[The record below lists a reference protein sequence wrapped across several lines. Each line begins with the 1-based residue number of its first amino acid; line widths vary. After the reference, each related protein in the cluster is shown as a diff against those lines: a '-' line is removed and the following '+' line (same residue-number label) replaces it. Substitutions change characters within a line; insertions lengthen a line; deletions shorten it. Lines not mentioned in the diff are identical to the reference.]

1 VGNEQIQSWSQ
12 SYAIHKIEKIM
23 VNSDVMSALASRW
36 PENKINPSLDRIK
49 LLLDYLGNPQDG
61 LKAIHI
67 AGTNG
72 KTSTSRMIERLL
84 RSLDLRT
91 GLYTSPHLVHP
102 RERISI
108 DGEPISVKN
117 FEEVFNQVEPFL
129 ESVDEKIPGG
139 SVTFFEVLTAMAFVS
154 FSDTPVD
161 VISLEVGMGGRW
173 DATNV
178 LTPMVSVITPIDLD
192 HQEYL
197 GNTVEKI
204 ALEKTGIIKEN
215 IPVIVSNQSK
225 DAAKIILAKAIEN
238 NSPIMREGIELD
250 VLERSV
256 GIGGQQLTIA
266 NPYGTHSEL
275 FLPLFGKHQASN
287 AAVSLTAVEAF
298 LDRQIDHD
306 LVQEAFAEFSSPGRL
321 QVLKRNPTIVIDA
334 AHNPSGIKATKQG
347 ITESFQFDN
356 LILILAFMG
365 DKDVNQILEELKGF
379 AQVVILTQ
387 TNSARALSV
396 VDLAK
401 KVKNISQFATRI
413 ESSDNSSE
421 AIKLAI
427 DIAKDL
433 GNSAGIIAL
442 GSVVLAGEI
451 GLLIKGGLNK

>member
-1 VGNEQIQSWSQ
+1 
-12 SYAIHKIEKIM
+12 M

-129 ESVDEKIPGG
+129 EIVDEKIPGG

-334 AHNPSGIKATKQG
+334 AHNPAGIKATKQG

-396 VDLAK
+396 GDLAK

>member
-1 VGNEQIQSWSQ
+1 
-12 SYAIHKIEKIM
+12 M

-84 RSLDLRT
+84 RTLDLRT

-117 FEEVFNQVEPFL
+117 FEEVFKQVEPFL
-129 ESVDEKIPGG
+129 EIVDEKIPGG

-154 FSDTPVD
+154 FLDTPVD

-334 AHNPSGIKATKQG
+334 AHNPAGIKATKQG

-396 VDLAK
+396 GDLAK

>member
-1 VGNEQIQSWSQ
+1 
-12 SYAIHKIEKIM
+12 
-23 VNSDVMSALASRW
+23 MSALASRW

-61 LKAIHI
+61 LKAIHV

-129 ESVDEKIPGG
+129 EIVDEKIPGG

-334 AHNPSGIKATKQG
+334 AHNPAGIKATKQG

-365 DKDVNQILEELKGF
+365 DKDVDQILEVLKGF

-387 TNSARALSV
+387 TNSARALSF

-413 ESSDNSSE
+413 ESRDNSSE

-451 GLLIKGGLNK
+451 GLLIKGDLNK

>member
-1 VGNEQIQSWSQ
+1 
-12 SYAIHKIEKIM
+12 M

-117 FEEVFNQVEPFL
+117 FEEVFSQVEPFL
-129 ESVDEKIPGG
+129 EIVDEKIPGG

-197 GNTVEKI
+197 GNSIEKI

-225 DAAKIILAKAIEN
+225 DSAKIILAKAIEN
-238 NSPIMREGIELD
+238 NSPIIREGIELD

-298 LDRQIDHD
+298 LDRQVDHD

-321 QVLKRNPTIVIDA
+321 QILKRNPTIVIDA
-334 AHNPSGIKATKQG
+334 AHNPAGIRATKQG

-365 DKDVNQILEELKGF
+365 DKDVDQILEELKGF

-387 TNSARALSV
+387 TNSIRALSV

-421 AIKLAI
+421 AIKLAMNV
-427 DIAKDL
+427 AKDL

>member
-1 VGNEQIQSWSQ
+1 
-12 SYAIHKIEKIM
+12 M

-129 ESVDEKIPGG
+129 EIVDEKIPGR

-298 LDRQIDHD
+298 LGRQIDHD

-334 AHNPSGIKATKQG
+334 AHNPAGIKATKQG

-413 ESSDNSSE
+413 ESSDNSAE

>member
-1 VGNEQIQSWSQ
+1 
-12 SYAIHKIEKIM
+12 M

-61 LKAIHI
+61 LKAIHV

-108 DGEPISVKN
+108 DGQPISVKN

-129 ESVDEKIPGG
+129 EIVDEKIPGG

-215 IPVIVSNQSK
+215 IPVIVSHQSK
-225 DAAKIILAKAIEN
+225 DAAKIILAKAMEN
-238 NSPIMREGIELD
+238 NSPIMREDIELD

-256 GIGGQQLTIA
+256 GIGSQQLTIA

-334 AHNPSGIKATKQG
+334 AHNPAGIKATKQG

-451 GLLIKGGLNK
+451 GLFIKGGLNK

>member
-1 VGNEQIQSWSQ
+1 
-12 SYAIHKIEKIM
+12 M

-117 FEEVFNQVEPFL
+117 FEEVFSQVEPFL
-129 ESVDEKIPGG
+129 EIVDEKIPGG

-197 GNTVEKI
+197 GNTIEKI
-204 ALEKTGIIKEN
+204 ALEKAGIIKEN

-225 DAAKIILAKAIEN
+225 DAAKIILAKAMEN
-238 NSPIMREGIELD
+238 NSLIMREGIELD

-321 QVLKRNPTIVIDA
+321 QILKRNPTIVIDA
-334 AHNPSGIKATKQG
+334 AHNPAGIRATKQG

-365 DKDVNQILEELKGF
+365 DKDVDQILEELKGF

-387 TNSARALSV
+387 TNSIRALSV

-421 AIKLAI
+421 AIKLAMN
-427 DIAKDL
+427 IAKDL

>member
-129 ESVDEKIPGG
+129 EIVDEKIPGG

-321 QVLKRNPTIVIDA
+321 QILKRNPTIVIDA
-334 AHNPSGIKATKQG
+334 AHNPAGIKATKQG

>member
-1 VGNEQIQSWSQ
+1 
-12 SYAIHKIEKIM
+12 M

-117 FEEVFNQVEPFL
+117 FEEVFKQVEPFL
-129 ESVDEKIPGG
+129 EIVDEKIPGG

-334 AHNPSGIKATKQG
+334 AHNPAGIKATKQG

-396 VDLAK
+396 GDLAK

-451 GLLIKGGLNK
+451 GLLIKGGLTK

>member
-1 VGNEQIQSWSQ
+1 
-12 SYAIHKIEKIM
+12 M

-129 ESVDEKIPGG
+129 EIVDEKIPGG

-225 DAAKIILAKAIEN
+225 DAAKIILAKAMEN

-334 AHNPSGIKATKQG
+334 AHNPAGIKATKQG

-421 AIKLAI
+421 AIKLAMN
-427 DIAKDL
+427 IAKDL

>member
-1 VGNEQIQSWSQ
+1 
-12 SYAIHKIEKIM
+12 M

-117 FEEVFNQVEPFL
+117 FEEVFSQVEPFL
-129 ESVDEKIPGG
+129 EIVDEKIPGG

-197 GNTVEKI
+197 GNTIEKI
-204 ALEKTGIIKEN
+204 ALEKAGIIKEN

-225 DAAKIILAKAIEN
+225 DAAKIILAKAMEN

-321 QVLKRNPTIVIDA
+321 QILKRNPTIVIDA
-334 AHNPSGIKATKQG
+334 AHNPAGIRATKQG

-365 DKDVNQILEELKGF
+365 DKDVDQILEELKGF

-387 TNSARALSV
+387 TNSIRALSV

-421 AIKLAI
+421 AIKLAMN
-427 DIAKDL
+427 IAKDL
-433 GNSAGIIAL
+433 GNSAGIIAI

-451 GLLIKGGLNK
+451 GLLIKGGLSK

>member
-1 VGNEQIQSWSQ
+1 
-12 SYAIHKIEKIM
+12 M

-117 FEEVFNQVEPFL
+117 FEEVFSQVEPFL
-129 ESVDEKIPGG
+129 EIVDEKIPGG

-161 VISLEVGMGGRW
+161 VISLEVGLGGRW

-197 GNTVEKI
+197 GNTIEKI
-204 ALEKTGIIKEN
+204 ALEKAGIIKEN

-225 DAAKIILAKAIEN
+225 DATKIILAKAMEN

-321 QVLKRNPTIVIDA
+321 QILKRNPTIVIDA
-334 AHNPSGIKATKQG
+334 AHNPAGIRATKQG

-365 DKDVNQILEELKGF
+365 DKDVDQILEELKGF

-387 TNSARALSV
+387 TNSIRALSV

-421 AIKLAI
+421 AIKLAMNL
-427 DIAKDL
+427 AKDL

>member
-84 RSLDLRT
+84 RTLDLRT

-117 FEEVFNQVEPFL
+117 FEEVFKQVEPFL
-129 ESVDEKIPGG
+129 EIVDEKIPGG

-154 FSDTPVD
+154 FADTPVD

-334 AHNPSGIKATKQG
+334 AHNPAGIKATKQG

-365 DKDVNQILEELKGF
+365 DKDVDQILEVLKGF

-396 VDLAK
+396 GDLAK

-451 GLLIKGGLNK
+451 GLLIKGGLTK

>member
-1 VGNEQIQSWSQ
+1 
-12 SYAIHKIEKIM
+12 M

-117 FEEVFNQVEPFL
+117 FEEVFSQVEPFL
-129 ESVDEKIPGG
+129 EIVDEKIPGG

-197 GNTVEKI
+197 GNTIEKI
-204 ALEKTGIIKEN
+204 ALEKAGIIKEN

-225 DAAKIILAKAIEN
+225 DAAKIILAKAMEN
-238 NSPIMREGIELD
+238 NSLIMREGIELD

-321 QVLKRNPTIVIDA
+321 QILKRNPTIVIDA
-334 AHNPSGIKATKQG
+334 AHNPAGIRATKQG

-365 DKDVNQILEELKGF
+365 DKDVDQILEELKGF

-387 TNSARALSV
+387 TNSIRALSV

-421 AIKLAI
+421 AIKLAMNL
-427 DIAKDL
+427 AKDL

>member
-1 VGNEQIQSWSQ
+1 
-12 SYAIHKIEKIM
+12 M

-129 ESVDEKIPGG
+129 EIVDEKIPGG
-139 SVTFFEVLTAMAFVS
+139 SVTFFEVLTAMTFVS

-321 QVLKRNPTIVIDA
+321 QILKRNPTIVIDA
-334 AHNPSGIKATKQG
+334 AHNPAGIKATKQG

-427 DIAKDL
+427 DIAEDL

>member
-1 VGNEQIQSWSQ
+1 
-12 SYAIHKIEKIM
+12 M

-129 ESVDEKIPGG
+129 EIVDEKIPGG

-215 IPVIVSNQSK
+215 IPVIVSFQSK

-334 AHNPSGIKATKQG
+334 AHNPAGIKATKQG

>member
-1 VGNEQIQSWSQ
+1 
-12 SYAIHKIEKIM
+12 M

-117 FEEVFNQVEPFL
+117 FEEVFSQVEPFL
-129 ESVDEKIPGG
+129 EIVDEKIPGG

-197 GNTVEKI
+197 GNTIEKI
-204 ALEKTGIIKEN
+204 ALEKAGIIKEN

-225 DAAKIILAKAIEN
+225 DAAKIILAKAMEN

-321 QVLKRNPTIVIDA
+321 QILKRNPTIVIDA
-334 AHNPSGIKATKQG
+334 AHNPAGIRATKQG
-347 ITESFQFDN
+347 ITESFQFNN

-365 DKDVNQILEELKGF
+365 DKDVDQILEELKGF

-387 TNSARALSV
+387 TNSIRALSV

-421 AIKLAI
+421 AIKLAMNL
-427 DIAKDL
+427 AKDL

>member
-1 VGNEQIQSWSQ
+1 
-12 SYAIHKIEKIM
+12 M

-91 GLYTSPHLVHP
+91 GLYTSPHLVHA

-117 FEEVFNQVEPFL
+117 FEEVFRQVEPFL
-129 ESVDEKIPGG
+129 EIVDEKIPGG

-197 GNTVEKI
+197 GNTIEKI

-215 IPVIVSNQSK
+215 IPVVVSNQGK

-321 QVLKRNPTIVIDA
+321 QILKRNPTIVIDA
-334 AHNPSGIKATKQG
+334 AHNPAGIRATKQG
-347 ITESFQFDN
+347 ITESFQFNN

-365 DKDVNQILEELKGF
+365 DKDVDQILEELKGF

-387 TNSARALSV
+387 TNSIRALSV

-421 AIKLAI
+421 AIKLAMNL
-427 DIAKDL
+427 AKDL

>member
-1 VGNEQIQSWSQ
+1 
-12 SYAIHKIEKIM
+12 
-23 VNSDVMSALASRW
+23 
-36 PENKINPSLDRIK
+36 
-49 LLLDYLGNPQDG
+49 
-61 LKAIHI
+61 
-67 AGTNG
+67 
-72 KTSTSRMIERLL
+72 MIERLL

-129 ESVDEKIPGG
+129 EIVDEKIPGG

-287 AAVSLTAVEAF
+287 AVVSLTAVEAF

-334 AHNPSGIKATKQG
+334 AHNPAGIKATKQG

-396 VDLAK
+396 GDLAK

>member
-1 VGNEQIQSWSQ
+1 
-12 SYAIHKIEKIM
+12 M

-61 LKAIHI
+61 LKVIHI

-72 KTSTSRMIERLL
+72 KTSTSRMVERLL
-84 RSLDLRT
+84 RALDLRT
-91 GLYTSPHLVHP
+91 GLFTSPHLNHP

-108 DGEPISVKN
+108 DGSPIAVNN
-117 FEEVFNQVEPFL
+117 FEEIYRQVEPFL
-129 ESVDEKIPGG
+129 GLVDEQISDSPL
-139 SVTFFEVLTAMAFVS
+139 TFFEVLTAMSFVS
-154 FSDTPVD
+154 FADTPVD
-161 VISLEVGMGGRW
+161 AVSLEVGMGGSW

-197 GNTVEKI
+197 GNTIEKI
-204 ALEKTGIIKEN
+204 AHEKAGIIKSE
-215 IPVIVSNQSK
+215 IPVIVSSQTK
-225 DAAKIILAKAIEN
+225 EAAKVILAKAIEN

-287 AAVSLTAVEAF
+287 AAVALTAVEAF
-298 LDRQIDHD
+298 IDRQIDHD

-321 QVLKRNPTIVIDA
+321 QILKRNPTIVIDA
-334 AHNPSGIKATKQG
+334 AHNPAGIRATKQG
-347 ITESFQFDN
+347 INESFQFDN

-365 DKDVNQILEELKGF
+365 DKDIDQILEELKGF
-379 AQVVILTQ
+379 AQIVILTQ
-387 TNSARALSV
+387 TKSARALSIQ
-396 VDLAK
+396 DLEK
-401 KVKNISQFATRI
+401 KVRNITQFANRV
-413 ESSDNSSE
+413 EVSDNSEE
-421 AIKLAI
+421 AIKLATKL
-427 DIAKDL
+427 ANEV

-451 GLLIKGGLNK
+451 GSLLKGGKNN

>member
-1 VGNEQIQSWSQ
+1 
-12 SYAIHKIEKIM
+12 M

-84 RSLDLRT
+84 RTLDLRT

-129 ESVDEKIPGG
+129 EIVDEKIPGG

-204 ALEKTGIIKEN
+204 ALQKTGIIKEN

-238 NSPIMREGIELD
+238 NSPILREGIELD

-334 AHNPSGIKATKQG
+334 AHNPAGIKATKQG

-396 VDLAK
+396 GDLAK

-451 GLLIKGGLNK
+451 GLLIKGGLTK

>member
-1 VGNEQIQSWSQ
+1 
-12 SYAIHKIEKIM
+12 M

-117 FEEVFNQVEPFL
+117 FEEVFSQVEPFL
-129 ESVDEKIPGG
+129 EIVDEKIPGG

-197 GNTVEKI
+197 GNTIEKI
-204 ALEKTGIIKEN
+204 ALEKAGIIKEN

-225 DAAKIILAKAIEN
+225 DATKIILAKAMEN

-321 QVLKRNPTIVIDA
+321 QILKRNPTIVIDA
-334 AHNPSGIKATKQG
+334 AHNPAGIRATKQG
-347 ITESFQFDN
+347 ITESFQFNN

-365 DKDVNQILEELKGF
+365 DKDVDQILEELKGF

-387 TNSARALSV
+387 TNSIRALSV

-421 AIKLAI
+421 AIKLAMN
-427 DIAKDL
+427 IAKDL

>member
-1 VGNEQIQSWSQ
+1 
-12 SYAIHKIEKIM
+12 M

-129 ESVDEKIPGG
+129 EIVDEKIPGG

-178 LTPMVSVITPIDLD
+178 LTPIVSVITPIDLD

-287 AAVSLTAVEAF
+287 AAVSLTAVEAL

-321 QVLKRNPTIVIDA
+321 QILKRNPTIVIDA
-334 AHNPSGIKATKQG
+334 AHNPAGIKATKQG

>member
-1 VGNEQIQSWSQ
+1 
-12 SYAIHKIEKIM
+12 M

-129 ESVDEKIPGG
+129 EIVDEKIPGG

-154 FSDTPVD
+154 FADTPVD

-256 GIGGQQLTIA
+256 GIGGQQLTIV

-334 AHNPSGIKATKQG
+334 AHNPAGIKATKQG

-387 TNSARALSV
+387 TNSSRALSV
-396 VDLAK
+396 GDLAK

-427 DIAKDL
+427 DIVKDL

-451 GLLIKGGLNK
+451 GLLIKGGLTK

>member
-1 VGNEQIQSWSQ
+1 
-12 SYAIHKIEKIM
+12 M

-61 LKAIHI
+61 LKVIHI

-72 KTSTSRMIERLL
+72 KTSTSRMVERLL

-91 GLYTSPHLVHP
+91 GLFTSPHLNHP

-108 DGEPISVKN
+108 DGSPISVNN
-117 FEEVFNQVEPFL
+117 FEEIYKHVEPFL
-129 ESVDEKIPGG
+129 GLVDEQISDSPL
-139 SVTFFEVLTAMAFVS
+139 TFFEVLTAMSFVAFA
-154 FSDTPVD
+154 DTPVD
-161 VISLEVGMGGRW
+161 AVSLEVGMGGSW

-197 GNTVEKI
+197 GNTIEKI
-204 ALEKTGIIKEN
+204 AHEKAGIIKSE
-215 IPVIVSNQSK
+215 IPVIVSSQTK
-225 DAAKIILAKAIEN
+225 EAAKVILAKAIEN

-287 AAVSLTAVEAF
+287 AAVALTAVEAF
-298 LDRQIDHD
+298 IDRQIDHD

-321 QVLKRNPTIVIDA
+321 QILKRNPTIVIDA
-334 AHNPSGIKATKQG
+334 AHNPAGIRATKQG
-347 ITESFQFDN
+347 INESFQFDN

-365 DKDVNQILEELKGF
+365 DKDIDQILEELKGF
-379 AQVVILTQ
+379 AQIVILTQ
-387 TNSARALSV
+387 TKSARALSIQ
-396 VDLAK
+396 DLEK
-401 KVKNISQFATRI
+401 KVRNITQFANRV
-413 ESSDNSSE
+413 EVSDNSEE
-421 AIKLAI
+421 AIKLATKL
-427 DIAKDL
+427 ANEV

-451 GLLIKGGLNK
+451 GSLLKGGKNN